1 MALIIEKIILKNY
14 RCYKDITIDTTKEN
28 LDLGNPGIA
37 LFTGDNAVGKTSL
50 FNAIGWALYSRET
63 QAILR
68 RDPSTLPIPYS
79 SSFDENGSSEVRV
92 ELHMKDMGSI
102 KKGVLTRTATF
113 KRNVATPIAQ
123 ELTLFLEYNDNVDPN
138 YLSSKNNNDT
148 VQRFLKQYFPS
159 DMAQFHLFDGEF
171 LQFTYTNKGENI
183 VTGIRNMFRIHRIE
197 ELRDAA
203 KEVEEKYGKDRS
215 KFTDNAKIQV
225 KIEEQASWEEKKR
238 EIIKKTLE
246 MNEEIKKNSDRNV
259 IIDDE
264 LEKLGNVEAIK
275 DKVDR
280 VTKLDGK
287 IKENSESM
295 NKAVNTKIS
304 LILKN
309 AYIINSKDNF
319 NNVLKVVNELTERGK
334 LPPEIKDTFVKDLM
348 QRGLCICGTPL
359 TYGDVHWGAMQKLLE
374 EIAGSSDKEVLQ
386 DMYYSMRNAISN
398 IETIK
403 EHVYQENSNYNRLRK
418 ENNDLEEERSKLM
431 EELQGVTSQEE
442 IVNRYSVLKDERGKN
457 RDSINH
463 LNVVI
468 GKFES
473 EKKRAEEKIEEIGG
487 EIEKFQEK
495 NNTFKLYESYYK
507 KAQKLRMIF
516 SNIIENII
524 SEIAERY
531 QNEVNKMIKAIPL
544 LSQFTVKISVS
555 QSDYGKMDFEFLQD
569 GNKKFYMA
577 GGQNQLMGILLI
589 AAFTKVIKQSKSED
603 ISAPFVVIDNPVSTL
618 SKDNIILFGKS
629 VSDLFDGIHL
639 ILFTKN
645 TDYGDIINGAPDN
658 ISRFYKLGKNQTDG
672 STIIE
677 EVRLHES

>member
-1 MALIIEKIILKNY
+1 
-14 RCYKDITIDTTKEN
+14 
-28 LDLGNPGIA
+28 
-37 LFTGDNAVGKTSL
+37 
-50 FNAIGWALYSRET
+50 
-63 QAILR
+63 
-68 RDPSTLPIPYS
+68 
-79 SSFDENGSSEVRV
+79 
-92 ELHMKDMGSI
+92 
-102 KKGVLTRTATF
+102 
-113 KRNVATPIAQ
+113 
-123 ELTLFLEYNDNVDPN
+123 
-138 YLSSKNNNDT
+138 
-148 VQRFLKQYFPS
+148 
-159 DMAQFHLFDGEF
+159 
-171 LQFTYTNKGENI
+171 
-183 VTGIRNMFRIHRIE
+183 
-197 ELRDAA
+197 
-203 KEVEEKYGKDRS
+203 
-215 KFTDNAKIQV
+215 
-225 KIEEQASWEEKKR
+225 
-238 EIIKKTLE
+238 
-246 MNEEIKKNSDRNV
+246 
-259 IIDDE
+259 
-264 LEKLGNVEAIK
+264 
-275 DKVDR
+275 
-280 VTKLDGK
+280 
-287 IKENSESM
+287 
-295 NKAVNTKIS
+295 
-304 LILKN
+304 
-309 AYIINSKDNF
+309 
-319 NNVLKVVNELTERGK
+319 
-334 LPPEIKDTFVKDLM
+334 
-348 QRGLCICGTPL
+348 
-359 TYGDVHWGAMQKLLE
+359 MQKLLE

-645 TDYGDIINGAPDN
+645 NA
-658 ISRFYKLGKNQTDG
+658 
-672 STIIE
+672 
-677 EVRLHES
+677 